1 MGAHQHARREV
12 HVAVCSVVTI
22 ISIMTIIVIVMIM
35 TSNGVGTYGVTAYG
49 QFSEF
54 QICFCGPDPANLK
67 FETVRTHKQHIC
79 F

>member
-1 MGAHQHARREV
+1 MTKSTDDTNSDANANASSHNSSNNSDNHNN
-12 HVAVCSVVTI
+12 SNNTSS
-22 ISIMTIIVIVMIM
+22 SI
-35 TSNGVGTYGVTAYG
+35 NDYG

-54 QICFCGPDPANLK
+54 HACFCGLDPGNLK